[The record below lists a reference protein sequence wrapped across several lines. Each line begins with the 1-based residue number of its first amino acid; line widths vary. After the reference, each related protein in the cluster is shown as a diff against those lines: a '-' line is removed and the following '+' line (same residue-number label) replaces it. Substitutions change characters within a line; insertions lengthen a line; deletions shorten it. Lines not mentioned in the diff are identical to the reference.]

1 MIESSSRGGYASKP
15 HIVIRIFRVALF
27 SVATM
32 PTVACPIASVSGAA
46 CDLRIIEPLNVEGM
60 QIHRPSQW
68 LAIADIP
75 VIASSRVRGRPT
87 ATERGWAQ
95 RASRSWPRRGS
106 SAKHA
111 ALQLSRFPDAAI
123 YSGSGYINDAEYWN
137 CSENQELLQNRP
149 KRTRGRFGQRRVSL
163 EGSTASRQFWARF
176 YARHAGQSG

>member
-15 HIVIRIFRVALF
+15 QIVIRKRFVFRVALF

-60 QIHRPSQW
+60 QIHRPSQL

-106 SAKHA
+106 SANHA
-111 ALQLSRFPDAAI
+111 ALQLSRLPDAAI
-123 YSGSGYINDAEYWN
+123 YSGSGDINDAEYWN
-137 CSENQELLQNRP
+137 CSENQELLQIGPN
-149 KRTRGRFGQRRVSL
+149 GR
-163 EGSTASRQFWARF
+163 E
-176 YARHAGQSG
+176 AGLDREEYR

>member
-15 HIVIRIFRVALF
+15 HIVIRKRFVFRVALF

-32 PTVACPIASVSGAA
+32 PAVACPIASVSGAA

-111 ALQLSRFPDAAI
+111 ALQLSRLPDAAI
-123 YSGSGYINDAEYWN
+123 YSGSGDINDAEYWN
-137 CSENQELLQNRP
+137 CSETQELLQIGPN
-149 KRTRGRFGQRRVSL
+149 GR
-163 EGSTASRQFWARF
+163 E
-176 YARHAGQSG
+176 AGLDREEYR